1 MTLIAV
7 LLCPIR
13 FEVVGEE
20 AKWEE
25 EEVIWSGF
33 VYRQILIVVA
43 DVFVVVF
50 VTEISNLSYF
60 GPGKTRHILVLSY
73 GCVVP
78 SCVAS
83 RLYVDTGCDNS

>member
-7 LLCPIR
+7 LFRPIR
-13 FEVVGEE
+13 FEVVGE
-20 AKWEE
+20 EE